1 MAVFEYRGLDGA
13 GKAVKG
19 RIEADSLKT
28 AKTRLHARSVFLQ
41 DIKSRAAAPAKY
53 SLQTR
58 VKTKD
63 IVVFIRLLATLLKA
77 GIPLTEALGSIARQT
92 PDSRFAAVI
101 SDLREQVNQGAAFWQ
116 ALNKHSEIFDLTF
129 ISLCRA
135 GEASGSLDEILFRL
149 AALKEKQEK
158 TKRKVGTAMIYPGI
172 LFVSSTGIMIFL
184 FTNVVP
190 QITDLLDDAGQI
202 PWITRFTLQIS
213 GFLTGYWISL
223 SVFAFLSSLLFL
235 KWKKTKRGKLMWDFF
250 VLKIPVIGR
259 LLRVSDISLFSKT
272 LSTLMTGGVPV
283 LQAMDIVGNTVRN
296 EHIKNALKA
305 ARQNIK
311 EGESVATPLAR
322 SRQFPPTVI
331 QMIQTGEKSGRLE
344 TLLDQIADSYDRQME
359 TEIEAL
365 TAVLNPLMIILM
377 ACMVAFIVFS
387 TLLPM
392 MEGFE
397 GIAS

>member
-1 MAVFEYRGLDGA
+1 MAVFEYRGLDET

-28 AKTRLHARSVFLQ
+28 AKTRLHAQSVFLQ
-41 DIKSRAAAPAKY
+41 DIKSRTAAPAKY

-77 GIPLTEALGSIARQT
+77 GIPLTEALESIARQT

-101 SDLREQVNQGAAFWQ
+101 SDLKEQVNQGAAFWQ
-116 ALNKHSEIFDLTF
+116 ALNKHSAIFDLTF

-172 LFVSSTGIMIFL
+172 LFVSSMGIMIFL

-202 PWITRFTLQIS
+202 PWITRVTLQIS

-223 SVFAFLSSLLFL
+223 LVFAALASFLFL

-250 VLKIPVIGR
+250 VLKIPVTGR

-272 LSTLMTGGVPV
+272 LSTLMSGGVPV

-311 EGESVATPLAR
+311 EGESVAAPLAR

-377 ACMVAFIVFS
+377 AGMVAFIVFS